1 MSRAELPS
9 VLRMAHEELHEE
21 MVQATRLGGET
32 GIAAKAV
39 VRVLVPHVLL
49 EEEFGIPPL
58 SLLPRLARGEISP
71 DMASVLRWTDLL
83 KAELP
88 RMLHEHELIVQALQ
102 VFLRAASAEQHTGYA
117 RLAQK
122 LILHAQLEEEVL
134 YPASIVVGEYVRLK
148 LSLTKRSSGS

>member
-9 VLRMAHEELHEE
+9 ALRMAHEELHEE
-21 MVQATRLGGET
+21 MDQASRLGGAT
-32 GIAAKAV
+32 GAAAKAV
-39 VRVLVPHVLL
+39 VRVLFPHVLL

-58 SLLPRLARGEISP
+58 SLLPRLARGEVSA
-71 DMASVLRWTDLL
+71 DMASVLRWTELL

-88 RMLHEHELIVQALQ
+88 RMLNEHKLIVEALQ
-102 VFLRAASAEQHTGYA
+102 KLLRAATAEHYSGYA

-134 YPASIVVGEYVRLK
+134 YPASILVGEYLK
-148 LSLTKRSSGS
+148 LKLGKA

>member
-1 MSRAELPS
+1 MTRAQLPE
-9 VLRMAHEELHEE
+9 VLRMAHEEVHEE

-32 GIAAKAV
+32 EIAARAV
-39 VRVLVPHVLL
+39 VRVLFPHVLL

-58 SLLPRLARGEISP
+58 TLLPRLARGEFSP
-71 DMASVLRWTDLL
+71 DMSFVLRWTDLL

-88 RMLHEHELIVQALQ
+88 RMLDEHKQIVEALR
-102 VFLRAASAEQHTGYA
+102 VFLRTATAEKHTGYA

-134 YPASIVVGEYVRLK
+134 YPASILVGEYVKLK
-148 LSLTKRSSGS
+148 LGRS